1 MRKLSALI
9 VILVLAFSA
18 LMAAPANAATHKHH
32 IKPQVGSNAATA
44 WVALENRPATLAK
57 WAKQGAQISLVGHSK
72 TATATFPMRSIPARH
87 GGYYVFT
94 VTNIPAV
101 GSGKPVKLT
110 GSQFKALV
118 KVLPA
123 CKYEDS
129 LNCVWQADKRGNKR
143 GKSFVNFQQ
152 ITFYKK

>member
-1 MRKLSALI
+1 MRKLSALFA
-9 VILVLAFSA
+9 ILALVVSAFIA
-18 LMAAPANAATHKHH
+18 TPANAAGTHK

-44 WVALENRPATLAK
+44 WVALEDRPATLAK

-72 TATATFPMRSIPARH
+72 TATATFPMRSIPARQ

-94 VTNIPAV
+94 VTSLPAV
-101 GSGKPVKLT
+101 GSGKPVKL
-110 GSQFKALV
+110 SAKQFKALER
-118 KVLPA
+118 VLPA

-129 LNCVWQADKRGNKR
+129 LNCVWAADKRGNKK